1 MTVKTIQLEK
11 IFVSD
16 IEIVGLFVEK
26 LTADD
31 KYSLLNRNNLL
42 QRLQMQLCQKEK
54 KRLPNFFCVLEI

>member
-11 IFVSD
+11 ISVSD

-54 KRLPNFFCVLEI
+54 KRFPNFFCVLEI